1 MYAAFLKG
9 VIRAAQLETGRSNP
23 ARVLWCKSPFGTIVL
38 CPQQLALQ
46 NPIAAIP
53 IFGSP
58 LFCYLR
64 CLAGHFNKDLQSA
77 SATMARGTRK
87 MVHLWLEL
95 HREDSGQDLIEYAL
109 IATIL
114 SLSAVIGMG
123 QLASSINREYRR
135 IAEQLP
141 Q

>member
-1 MYAAFLKG
+1 
-9 VIRAAQLETGRSNP
+9 
-23 ARVLWCKSPFGTIVL
+23 
-38 CPQQLALQ
+38 
-46 NPIAAIP
+46 
-53 IFGSP
+53 
-58 LFCYLR
+58 
-64 CLAGHFNKDLQSA
+64 
-77 SATMARGTRK
+77 
-87 MVHLWLEL
+87 MVHLLLEL